1 MLKIILIS
9 FCLLIEIPFI
19 FKYIQAKKEIEIIK
33 QTAIIIIMMII
44 AIIFFGI
51 YKLSLFMIG

>member
-9 FCLLIEIPFI
+9 LCILIEIPFI
-19 FKYIQAKKEIEIIK
+19 FKYIQAKKKFEIIR

>member
-19 FKYIQAKKEIEIIK
+19 FKYIQAKKEFEIIK

-44 AIIFFGI
+44 ALIFFGI

>member
-19 FKYIQAKKEIEIIK
+19 FKYIQAKKEFEIIK

-51 YKLSLFMIG
+51 YKLGLFMIG

>member
-1 MLKIILIS
+1 MIKIILIS
-9 FCLLIEIPFI
+9 FCLLIEIPF
-19 FKYIQAKKEIEIIK
+19 KYIQAKKEFEIIK

>member
-19 FKYIQAKKEIEIIK
+19 FKYIQAKKEFEIIK

>member
-1 MLKIILIS
+1 MIKIILIS

-19 FKYIQAKKEIEIIK
+19 FKYIQAKKEFEIIK

>member
-1 MLKIILIS
+1 MIKIILIS

-19 FKYIQAKKEIEIIK
+19 VKYIQAKKEFEIIK

>member
-19 FKYIQAKKEIEIIK
+19 FKYIQAKKEFEIIK

-51 YKLSLFMIG
+51 YKLSLVMIG

>member
-19 FKYIQAKKEIEIIK
+19 VKYIQAKKEFEIIK

-44 AIIFFGI
+44 ATIFFGI

>member
-9 FCLLIEIPFI
+9 LCILIEIPFI
-19 FKYIQAKKEIEIIK
+19 FKYIQARKEFEIIR
-33 QTAIIIIMMII
+33 QTAIIIIMLII
-44 AIIFFGI
+44 ALLFFGI

>member
-19 FKYIQAKKEIEIIK
+19 VKYIQAKKEFEIIK

>member
-9 FCLLIEIPFI
+9 FCLLIEITFI
-19 FKYIQAKKEIEIIK
+19 FKYIQAKKEFEIIK